1 MSGRT
6 PPGHGVFRGIVHGLV
21 ASEVVMRPSR
31 AAGILLAL
39 AIVATSCARGSTQ
52 PGPADRPGASSNG
65 HALNA
70 TAAPLLPT
78 DRFALPEFDLARF
91 RALLGQL
98 RGVPVVVNI
107 WASWCG
113 PCKLEAPH
121 LAAAALRY
129 GRQVQF
135 IGVDI
140 RDQRSSAQDFIRE
153 QDWAYPSVFD
163 PAGQIESGL
172 GFFGQPDTLF
182 FDRQG
187 RQIGFSAGGATYHA
201 WQGPITAGA
210 LQSIL
215 TQLLAK

>member
-1 MSGRT
+1 
-6 PPGHGVFRGIVHGLV
+6 V
-21 ASEVVMRPSR
+21 
-31 AAGILLAL
+31 AGILLAL
-39 AIVATSCARGSTQ
+39 AIVAAACAPAST
-52 PGPADRPGASSNG
+52 PRGPADRPAATSNG

-78 DRFALPEFDLARF
+78 DRFALPDFDLDRF
-91 RALLGQL
+91 RTLLGQL

-140 RDQRSSAQDFIRE
+140 RDERSSAQDFIRE

-182 FDRQG
+182 LDRQG
-187 RQIGFSAGGATYHA
+187 RQISFSAGGATYRA
-201 WQGPITAGA
+201 WQGPITARA
-210 LQSIL
+210 LQGIISK
-215 TQLLAK
+215 LLSR